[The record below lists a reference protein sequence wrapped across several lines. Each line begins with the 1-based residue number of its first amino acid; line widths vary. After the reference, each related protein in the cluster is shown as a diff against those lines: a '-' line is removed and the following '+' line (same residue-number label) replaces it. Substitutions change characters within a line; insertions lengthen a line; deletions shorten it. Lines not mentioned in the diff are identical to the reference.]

1 MIQRIQTVFLLFIL
15 IVSVLGLF
23 FLPHIDFTTLGLQIP
38 NVSEFY
44 LILTASLS
52 FLTLLFFKRRKIQL
66 MMNRF
71 HFFLQ
76 ILTTVGLVYGMV
88 TTNDLNVYLPWLII
102 PLMSLIFL
110 ILSNRAI
117 NKDEDLIRSIDR
129 LR

>member
-1 MIQRIQTVFLLFIL
+1 MIQRIQTVFLLFIS

-23 FLPHIDFTTLGLQIP
+23 FLPYIDFTTLGLQIP